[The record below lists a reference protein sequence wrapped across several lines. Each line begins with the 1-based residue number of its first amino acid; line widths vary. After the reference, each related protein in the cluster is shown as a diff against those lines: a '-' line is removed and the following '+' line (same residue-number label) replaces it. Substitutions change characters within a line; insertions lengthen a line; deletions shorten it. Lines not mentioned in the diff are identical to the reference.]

1 MDIPF
6 FSFRETNRSI
16 KPDILSAFEKFFD
29 SSWYVLGESVKQFE
43 MEYAKFNQV
52 EHCVGVSNGLDA
64 LHLALLALGIGE
76 GDEVIVPS
84 NTYIATVLAV
94 SYTGAKPVLVEPRKT
109 TYNIDP
115 EKIEAAITG
124 RTKAIMPV
132 HLYGQC
138 CEMDAIMEIAKKRN
152 LFVIEDN
159 AQSQASSYN
168 GRLAGSFG
176 HVNGTSFYPGKNLGA
191 LGDAGAVTTNDAE
204 LASRVSVLRNY
215 GSQKKYYN
223 EVIGHN
229 MRLDELQAAMLLV
242 KLKYLEGWTK
252 ERRQIAS

>member
-1 MDIPF
+1 MEIPF
-6 FSFRETNRSI
+6 FSFRETNRVI
-16 KPDILSAFEKFFD
+16 KPEILSAFEKFFD

-115 EKIEAAITG
+115 DKSNLEMNSSEK
-124 RTKAIMPV
+124 
-132 HLYGQC
+132 
-138 CEMDAIMEIAKKRN
+138 
-152 LFVIEDN
+152 
-159 AQSQASSYN
+159 
-168 GRLAGSFG
+168 
-176 HVNGTSFYPGKNLGA
+176 
-191 LGDAGAVTTNDAE
+191 
-204 LASRVSVLRNY
+204 
-215 GSQKKYYN
+215 
-223 EVIGHN
+223 
-229 MRLDELQAAMLLV
+229 
-242 KLKYLEGWTK
+242 
-252 ERRQIAS
+252 